1 MNRIAKILTMAGA
14 VWVTALLAAG
24 CTKEGRPATGWEADP
39 DAVRIEAS
47 VGTVTKTNPLGND
60 DEQTK
65 FNSGD
70 KIAVAAVDN
79 GAVKKTVKY
88 QFDGSSWAPVADESG
103 DYLLWD
109 TPVTFRSWYPA
120 AASWDEFTLPQDQS
134 GASGSLADADF
145 MTWSA
150 GYKDDAAIPDGSKLS
165 IVMQR
170 QMALVTIV
178 IDEVEDEYADLKNI
192 SVQVKRINSAHSSVN
207 LQPDGTFKSDGDP
220 TNVQPYKHVIE
231 SKSAYSAVVVPGNAV
246 DKEVFLSIDV
256 DGDKEGTQTKEIEE
270 VTGIPAAEAGKHYTY
285 KLIVGKQTVKIGG
298 VTVENWTTGKLDGKF
313 EAEVDDYSEWDGK
326 KASSGYTFSGSGTSD
341 TPYLIKS
348 AADLAGLAANVNS
361 GANYQGKYF
370 KLEANIDLMGNEW
383 TPIGNLSKYFYG
395 TFDGNGK
402 VITNLTISDATGDVG
417 LFGAA
422 NGTIQN
428 VVLRNAS
435 VASSSSNTVAAL
447 LVGYAGGGAIKSCK
461 IDGVV
466 SSDYVAAGIVG
477 HSSKIE
483 ISDCE
488 VNVECYGD
496 GYTGGVFGSKDNN
509 SGDVVVKNCI
519 VRGRI
524 FGKIVGGIAGMLH
537 GSDVISGCKSYATLS
552 QFDKKNYTTA
562 GGIAGEAYYKCKFED
577 CEVYGNIDIEC
588 ENNSEYFPLSVG
600 GAIGLA
606 REVTI
611 SNLKFEGTMNVTSIK
626 KENKVGAVIG
636 EVQNSLTVSSE
647 CTYRKSGTGTFPP
660 VGTCPEGVDISKI
673 TGI

>member
-1 MNRIAKILTMAGA
+1 MAGA
-14 VWVTALLAAG
+14 AWVAALLAAG

-65 FNSGD
+65 FSNGD
-70 KIAVAAVDN
+70 QIAVASVDN
-79 GAVKKTVKY
+79 GAVGKTVKY

-103 DYLLWD
+103 ATDYLVWD

-120 AASWDEFTLPQDQS
+120 AASWDGFTLPQDQS

-150 GYKDDAAIPDGSKLS
+150 EYKDDASIPEGRKLS

-178 IDEVEDEYADLKNI
+178 IDKVEDEYADLKDI
-192 SVQVKRINSAHSSVN
+192 SVQMKRINSAHSSIN

-220 TNVQPYKHVIE
+220 TNVQPYEHVIE

-285 KLIVGKQTVKIGG
+285 KLIVGKKTVKIGG
-298 VTVENWTTGKLDGKF
+298 VTVENWTTGCGLDGKF

-326 KASSGYTFSGSGTSD
+326 KVSSGYTFSGSGISEN
-341 TPYLIKS
+341 PYLIKS

-361 GANYQGKYF
+361 GTNYHGEYF
-370 KLEANIDLMGNEW
+370 KLEANIDLMGHEW
-383 TPIGNLSKYFYG
+383 TPIGTREKSFYG
-395 TFDGNGK
+395 SFDGAGK
-402 VITNLTISDATGDVG
+402 VITNLTISNATDCAG
-417 LFGAA
+417 LFGYFSY
-422 NGTIQN
+422 GTIQN
-428 VVLRNAS
+428 IVLRNAS
-435 VASSSSNTVAAL
+435 VISSSTAAL
-447 LVGYAGGGAIKSCK
+447 LVGKSVGGVIKSCK
-461 IDGVV
+461 VDGTVR
-466 SSDYVAAGIVG
+466 SGYDAAGIVG
-477 HSSKIE
+477 ASFEVK

-488 VNVECYGD
+488 VNVECYGNNA
-496 GYTGGVFGSKDNN
+496 TGGVFGSKDND

-524 FGKIVGGIAGMLH
+524 FGKIVGGIAGMLQ

-562 GGIAGEAYYKCKFED
+562 GGIVGEAYYKCKFED

-588 ENNSEYFPLSVG
+588 ENDSEYFPLSVG
-600 GAIGLA
+600 GAIGRA

-611 SNLKFEGTMNVTSIK
+611 SNLKFEGTMTVKSV
-626 KENKVGAVIG
+626 KEEKGVGAVIG
-636 EVQNSLTVSSE
+636 VVENSLTVSSE
-647 CTYRKSGTGTFPP
+647 CTYKKSGTGTFPP
-660 VGTCPEGVDISKI
+660 VGTYPEGFDTSILDNLK
-673 TGI
+673 GI